1 MKTKHVLSTNQSG
14 QHRIVYQDWGDE
26 NNPNVLVCVHGLTR
40 NSRDFDYLAKHLSSR
55 YRIIAPDIVGRGQS
69 DWLSDPSYYTLDQY
83 INDMGTLLQELK
95 INQVDWLGTSL
106 GGLIGMAIAASPHSP
121 IKRLILNDIGP
132 VIKKE
137 AIAFLATNL
146 AETPHFGSLDEL
158 QTFLKQAYSAMGDL
172 DHGFWEH
179 MATYD
184 HRITP
189 EGRITRNFDP
199 KITKSV
205 GSLTASDL
213 ALWDLWEGIKCPILV
228 LHGELSMILTA
239 EICQEMLARNPQ
251 ASLVTLPGVG
261 HTPSLMTEAQIGVIS
276 DWLGL

>member
-1 MKTKHVLSTNQSG
+1 MKTKHVLSANQSG

-26 NNPNVLVCVHGLTR
+26 NNPNVLICVHGLTR
-40 NSRDFDYLAKHLSSR
+40 NSRDFDYLAKHLSTH

-69 DWLSDPSYYTLDQY
+69 DWLPDPPPYTLEQY
-83 INDMGTLLQELK
+83 INDMGTLLKELH

-106 GGLIGMAIAASPHSP
+106 GGLIGMAMAAAPHSP

-146 AETPHFGSLDEL
+146 EQTPHFGSLNEL
-158 QTFLKQAYSAMGDL
+158 QGFLKRAYSAMGDL
-172 DHGFWEH
+172 DQDFWEH

-199 KITKSV
+199 KITQSV
-205 GSLTASDL
+205 GSLSTSDL
-213 ALWDLWEGIKCPILV
+213 ALWDLWEKINCPILI
-228 LHGELSMILTA
+228 LHGELSMILTPPV
-239 EICQEMLARNPQ
+239 CQEMLARNPQ

-261 HTPSLMTEAQIGVIS
+261 HTPSLMTQAQMKVVS
-276 DWLGL
+276 DWLGG

>member
-1 MKTKHVLSTNQSG
+1 MKTKHVLSSNQFG

-26 NNPNVLVCVHGLTR
+26 DNPKVLLCVHGLTR
-40 NSRDFDYLAKHLSSR
+40 NSRDFDYLAKHLSAD

-69 DWLSDPSYYTLDQY
+69 DWLSDPSHYTLEQY
-83 INDMGTLLQELK
+83 IKDMCILIQELK
-95 INQVDWLGTSL
+95 VEQIDWLGTSL
-106 GGLIGMAIAASPHSP
+106 GGLIGMAIAARPGSPV
-121 IKRLILNDIGP
+121 KRLILNDIGP

-146 AETPHFGSLDEL
+146 EQTPHFASLIEL
-158 QTFLKQAYSAMGDL
+158 QTFLKQAYSAMGEL
-172 DHGFWEH
+172 DQNFWEH

-205 GSLTASDL
+205 GSLTSSDL
-213 ALWDLWEGIKCPILV
+213 ALWDLWEALTCPILV
-228 LHGELSMILTA
+228 LHGELSLILTA
-239 EICQEMLARNPQ
+239 PMCEEMLARNSH
-251 ASLVTLPGVG
+251 ASIVTLPGVG
-261 HTPSLMTEAQIGVIS
+261 HTPSLMTEGQIQLVK
-276 DWLGL
+276 DWLV